1 MGIKERVKDS
11 FLMDMLFW
19 YRLRKQKKIW
29 RKRNPHNT
37 TKAKTLFNCDLV
49 HVGNKTYGDL
59 NIISFNN
66 KTKLSIGSI
75 CSLAQDVHFLLDAEH
90 PIHNISTFPFQVAI
104 LAEKEGE
111 AFSKGDIVV
120 DDDVWFGFGAVIMSG
135 VHIGQGAVI
144 AAGSVVTKDIPPYAI
159 VGGVPA
165 RVIKYR
171 FSAEMISE
179 LLKLDYNKL
188 TEKMISAH
196 SLELYTKLTDIGQLE
211 WFPQKQ

>member
-1 MGIKERVKDS
+1 MVSIEKT
-11 FLMDMLFW
+11 
-19 YRLRKQKKIW
+19 KKIW

-66 KTKLSIGSI
+66 KTKLSIGSF

>member
-1 MGIKERVKDS
+1 MGIKERIKDS

-66 KTKLSIGSI
+66 KTKLSIGSF

-135 VHIGQGAVI
+135 VHIGQGAVV
-144 AAGSVVTKDIPPYAI
+144 AAGSVVTKNVPPYAI
-159 VGGVPA
+159 VAGVPA
-165 RVIKYR
+165 KVIRYR
-171 FSAEMISE
+171 FPQSVIDE
-179 LLKLDYNKL
+179 LLEIDYDKV
-188 TEKMISAH
+188 TEAMIKKH
-196 SLELYTKLTDIGQLE
+196 IQELYTELVDIDQLR
-211 WFPQKQ
+211 WLPKK